1 MKPVL
6 SIWARLALALPLAS
20 AAAAQTLPD
29 AANPDAPVA
38 PATYRSVFPDH
49 PSVSSRGNTMDW
61 KKANAEVGQFRRGHV
76 DLLKWEAQ
84 HSPPGPQSAPAG
96 PAAAGPSPGQPP
108 APQATTTERP

>member
-38 PATYRSVFPDH
+38 PATYRSVFADTPVGVEREH
-49 PSVSSRGNTMDW
+49 SDW

-96 PAAAGPSPGQPP
+96 PAAGPSPRP
-108 APQATTTERP
+108 ASGPAGHNH